1 MFGGNS
7 DKVSNCAVVRRMW
20 KWLIGFLAMPLI
32 ASGAEER
39 LPRPVVDH
47 HQHLFRNGLP
57 RAASNAGPF
66 GAERLIR
73 YLDEAGIK
81 KAVVLSLAYQ
91 VGNPNRP
98 ASAGDE
104 YEQVRAENDWTRA
117 QVALRPDR
125 LVGFCSFNPLKAYA
139 LQELQR
145 CAQDPYLKTGIKLHL
160 GNSDVQLDNRDHVK
174 RLREVFAAAD
184 RAGMALV
191 LHMRPSVNM
200 RRPFGATQ
208 ARIFLDEVLPAAR
221 NVPVQ
226 LAHLTGAGGFDDPAV
241 DEALEVFVQ
250 AIAAGDPRMKNVLFD
265 ISGIAGIGNWKAKGE
280 RIATRIRQLGLSR
293 VLYGSD
299 GAVPG
304 NSPREAWEAFRQL
317 PLTDA
322 EFRAIAANVAPY
334 LKGR

>member
-1 MFGGNS
+1 
-7 DKVSNCAVVRRMW
+7 MW
-20 KWLIGFLAMPLI
+20 KWLIAFLVFPLA
-32 ASGAEER
+32 ASGTDAP
-39 LPRPVVDH
+39 LPHPVVDH
-47 HQHLFRNGLP
+47 HQHLFRTGLP
-57 RAASNAGPF
+57 RAVGSFGPY
-66 GAERLIR
+66 GAQQLIR
-73 YLDEAGIK
+73 DLDKAHIE

-98 ASAGDE
+98 FPVSNE
-104 YEQVRAENDWTRA
+104 YEQVRAENDWTRN
-117 QVALRPDR
+117 QVALYPDR

-145 CAQDPYLKTGIKLHL
+145 CARDPYLKMGIKLHL
-160 GNSDVQLDNRDHVK
+160 GNSDVQLENRDHAK
-174 RLREVFAAAD
+174 QLREVFAAAD

-191 LHMRPSVNM
+191 LHMRPSVNK

-208 ARIFLDEVLPAAR
+208 ARIFLDEVLPAAS

-226 LAHLTGAGGFDDPAV
+226 LAHLTGAGGFEDPAV

-265 ISGIAGIGNWKAKGE
+265 ISGIAGIGRWKAKGE

-304 NSPREAWEAFRQL
+304 NSPREAWEAFRRL

-322 EFRAIAANVAPY
+322 ELRAIAANVAPY
-334 LKGR
+334 LRRQ